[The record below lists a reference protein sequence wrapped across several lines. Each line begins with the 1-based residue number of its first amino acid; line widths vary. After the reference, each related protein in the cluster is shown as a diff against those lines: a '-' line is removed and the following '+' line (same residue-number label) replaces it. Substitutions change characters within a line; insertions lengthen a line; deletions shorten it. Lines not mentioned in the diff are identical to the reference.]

1 MDTNMFSVLGIVS
14 LILIFSIITFVVV
27 VVFKEEETD
36 LKEESE
42 NQGIFTRFF
51 NFITS
56 NTSNTSS

>member
-1 MDTNMFSVLGIVS
+1 MDTNMLIILGIVA
-14 LILIFSIITFVVV
+14 LIIIFSIITFVVV

>member
-1 MDTNMFSVLGIVS
+1 MDTNMLIVLGIVA
-14 LILIFSIITFVVV
+14 LIVSFSIITFVVV

>member
-1 MDTNMFSVLGIVS
+1 MDTNMLIVLGIVA
-14 LILIFSIITFVVV
+14 LIIIFSIITFVVV

>member
-1 MDTNMFSVLGIVS
+1 MDTNMLIVLGIVA
-14 LILIFSIITFVVV
+14 LIIIFAIITFVVV

>member
-1 MDTNMFSVLGIVS
+1 MLIVLGIVA
-14 LILIFSIITFVVV
+14 LIIIFAIITFVVV

-51 NFITS
+51 NFISS
-56 NTSNTSS
+56 NTSNSSS

>member
-1 MDTNMFSVLGIVS
+1 MDTNMLIVLGIVA
-14 LILIFSIITFVVV
+14 LIIIFSIITFVVV

-51 NFITS
+51 NFISS
-56 NTSNTSS
+56 NTSNSSS

>member
-1 MDTNMFSVLGIVS
+1 MDTNMLIVLGIVA
-14 LILIFSIITFVVV
+14 LIIIFAIITFVVV

-51 NFITS
+51 NFISS
-56 NTSNTSS
+56 NTSNSSS

>member
-1 MDTNMFSVLGIVS
+1 MLIVLGIVA
-14 LILIFSIITFVVV
+14 LIIIFAIITFVVV

-36 LKEESE
+36 LKEESD

-51 NFITS
+51 NFISS

>member
-1 MDTNMFSVLGIVS
+1 MDRNMLIVLGIVS
-14 LILIFSIITFVVV
+14 LIIIFAIITFVVV

-36 LKEESE
+36 LKEEKE

-56 NTSNTSS
+56 NTSNSSS

>member
-1 MDTNMFSVLGIVS
+1 MDTNMLIVLGIVA
-14 LILIFSIITFVVV
+14 LIIIFAIITFVVV

-36 LKEESE
+36 LKEESV

-51 NFITS
+51 NFLTS